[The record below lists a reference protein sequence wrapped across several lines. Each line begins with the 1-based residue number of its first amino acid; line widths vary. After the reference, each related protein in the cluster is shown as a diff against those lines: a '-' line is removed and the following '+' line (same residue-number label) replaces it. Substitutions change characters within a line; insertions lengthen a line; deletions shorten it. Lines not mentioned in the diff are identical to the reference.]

1 VRDLGGIVM
10 ICKESEFE
18 RAKANGVE
26 PTCMAFRKRDVE
38 HCAPSSSASK

>member
-1 VRDLGGIVM
+1 MRDLGEIVM

-26 PTCMAFRKRDVE
+26 PTCMAFRKRDVK
-38 HCAPSSSASK
+38 HSAPSSCAIK